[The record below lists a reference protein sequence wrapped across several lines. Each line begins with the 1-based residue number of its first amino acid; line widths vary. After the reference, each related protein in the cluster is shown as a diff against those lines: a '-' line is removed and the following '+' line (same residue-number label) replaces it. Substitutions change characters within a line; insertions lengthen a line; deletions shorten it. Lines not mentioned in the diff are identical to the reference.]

1 MEMVEKKSRDYEPF
15 RRQLAGI
22 LMEKR
27 QQLGLSQEDLALRAK
42 LHRTYI
48 SDVERGERN
57 ISIESLRRLAIALG
71 VPMWSL
77 LKLAEEQLGATMGT
91 EKMSIGS
98 HFE

>member
-1 MEMVEKKSRDYEPF
+1 MEKAEKKMRDYEPF

-27 QQLGLSQEDLALRAK
+27 QHLGFSQEDLALRAK

-57 ISIESLRRLAIALG
+57 ISIESLRRLSIALG
-71 VPMWSL
+71 IPMWKL
-77 LKLAEEQLGATMGT
+77 IKLAEEQLAQTTGSDLAGAAH
-91 EKMSIGS
+91 SLD
-98 HFE
+98 